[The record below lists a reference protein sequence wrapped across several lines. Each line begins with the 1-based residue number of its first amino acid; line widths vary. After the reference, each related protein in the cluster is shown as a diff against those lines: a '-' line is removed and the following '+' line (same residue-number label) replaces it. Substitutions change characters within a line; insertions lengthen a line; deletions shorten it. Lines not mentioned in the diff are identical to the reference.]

1 MGFTSVSYLVPANTL
16 LECRNR
22 KWRILP
28 MQHGVAVRAHRHK
41 VFQGVRRGIAAT
53 VCERDLMVDVNEA
66 FGKFSVSFAEVNVAH
81 TAPDAVCL
89 QADPASRTASLKP
102 DSCDGATATLISP
115 QGILA
120 QPWWHWAESAVLYM
134 FKPQLL

>member
-1 MGFTSVSYLVPANTL
+1 
-16 LECRNR
+16 
-22 KWRILP
+22 

-41 VFQGVRRGIAAT
+41 VFQGVRRRIAAT

-66 FGKFSVSFAEVNVAH
+66 FGKFSVSFAKVHVAH
-81 TAPDAVCL
+81 TAPEALCL

-102 DSCDGATATLISP
+102 GRCDGATATFISL
-115 QGILA
+115 QSILA
-120 QPWWHWAESAVLYM
+120 QPRWHWVEPAVLYM